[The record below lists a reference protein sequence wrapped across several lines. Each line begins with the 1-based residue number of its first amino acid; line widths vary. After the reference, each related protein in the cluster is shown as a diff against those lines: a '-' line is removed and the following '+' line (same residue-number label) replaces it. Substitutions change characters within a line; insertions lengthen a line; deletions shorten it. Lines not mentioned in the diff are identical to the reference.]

1 MSDLKKNCHVALVGH
16 DSLTDITFFKF
27 INVNK
32 LFITTGTNLPN
43 NLFGKLFYLWQ
54 EALAS
59 LKPGYLG
66 FHNLVLKM

>member
-43 NLFGKLFYLWQ
+43 NLFGKLFYL
-54 EALAS
+54 
-59 LKPGYLG
+59 
-66 FHNLVLKM
+66 